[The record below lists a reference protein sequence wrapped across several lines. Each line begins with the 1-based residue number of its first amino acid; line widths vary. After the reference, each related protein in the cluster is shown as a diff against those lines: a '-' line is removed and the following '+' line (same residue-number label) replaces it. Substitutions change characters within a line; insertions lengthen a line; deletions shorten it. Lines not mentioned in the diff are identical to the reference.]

1 MLGIEKRI
9 LAHLIL
15 KFIQGNLKK
24 NPIEV
29 ETVATKSLCAK
40 SRLCFIKK

>member
-1 MLGIEKRI
+1 MEKRI

-15 KFIQGNLKK
+15 KFIQSHLKK

-29 ETVATKSLCAK
+29 ETESTKSLC
-40 SRLCFIKK
+40 LCKVKAMPH